1 MSWPLRTAL
10 AVAACLAV
18 CASAAPASAQVRVGI
33 GEQNPSV
40 FDSSA
45 FRQLGIKH
53 ARIILP
59 WDVAVKAPES
69 KWLDSWLAGAPAARV
84 EPFVHLGSAGG
95 DSPEEPNPP
104 P

>member
-69 KWLDSWLAGAPAARV
+69 KWLDSWLGGAPGARGGPV
-84 EPFVHLGSAGG
+84 VHFGSARGER
-95 DSPEEPNPP
+95 PEKTRPP